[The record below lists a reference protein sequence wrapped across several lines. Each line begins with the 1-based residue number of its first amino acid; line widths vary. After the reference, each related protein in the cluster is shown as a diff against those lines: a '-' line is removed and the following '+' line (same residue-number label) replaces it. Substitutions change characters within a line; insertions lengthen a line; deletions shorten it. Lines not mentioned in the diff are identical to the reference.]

1 MSKKNYLT
9 TIHKYINHMSPNQLN
24 ILYNLHSD
32 LFVKSKKIRI
42 PATYYNKGLKHLTYY
57 KIKNYTPKSQYINI
71 INIIHLIFSNYYNYD
86 QIYTILLDLI

>member
-1 MSKKNYLT
+1 MIKKAYLS
-9 TIHKYINHMSPNQLN
+9 IIQNYINHMTPNQLN

-42 PATYYNKGLKHLTYY
+42 PNSYYNKGLKDLTYY
-57 KIKNYTPKSQYINI
+57 KIKHYTPKSQYINI
-71 INIIHLIFSNYYNYD
+71 INIIHLIFSNYYNYH

>member
-1 MSKKNYLT
+1 MIKKDYLS
-9 TIHKYINHMSPNQLN
+9 IIQNYINHMPPNQLN

-42 PATYYNKGLKHLTYY
+42 PTTYYNKGLKYLTYY
-57 KIKNYTPKSQYINI
+57 KIKNYIPKSHYINI